1 MYLPN
6 VFDLLL
12 EIIRTE
18 GLQRKKYHDVSLF
31 VWLSPVPGAASPE
44 ASEHLCGLKQ
54 GDLIYLGA
62 LHLGCCILCRQDI
75 LLSNRRETNAFR
87 NRKA

>member
-18 GLQRKKYHDVSLF
+18 GLQRKKYHDVSLS
-31 VWLSPVPGAASPE
+31 LSGFLQSRVLPPQKRVNICVG
-44 ASEHLCGLKQ
+44 
-54 GDLIYLGA
+54 
-62 LHLGCCILCRQDI
+62 
-75 LLSNRRETNAFR
+75 
-87 NRKA
+87 